1 VLAAGPL
8 DRSRVGTHRRNLRE
22 EEHPLG
28 RLLANEVLGGKVVML
43 GQLVGPER
51 GEIGGDTES
60 QTELVFELFSLAPEH
75 RFAQARKGVGRN
87 VCSARRLAGSA
98 VKRSL

>member
-1 VLAAGPL
+1 MLAAGPL
-8 DRSRVGTHRRNLRE
+8 DRSRVGTHRRDLRE

-60 QTELVFELFSLAPEH
+60 QTELVF
-75 RFAQARKGVGRN
+75 
-87 VCSARRLAGSA
+87 
-98 VKRSL
+98 